1 MMQQEGSLVK
11 RLDRRKRSAAAGR
24 DSPARQDSTKQQ
36 YVTAQTLDREE
47 AVEKKLKLLRGNFF
61 GKPIM
66 KFQVG
71 QVTDVWVPYCY
82 LEYRFVVERSVLFK
96 KKGLEKSGEVG
107 LVFDMN
113 EMHPFQYD
121 LYESGQLPL
130 KKENLGKERTI
141 IHSENTMADV
151 KEKAEDHIQYKIMRK
166 FYGAEGKLSLKK
178 NMLFYRPAVE
188 LEIIYKE
195 ENKNLRY
202 AYLDEFSVDSE
213 HVLGLKYRVDN
224 NF

>member
-1 MMQQEGSLVK
+1 MMQQQGSIVK
-11 RLDRRKRSAAAGR
+11 RLDRQTRSAAAGR
-24 DSPARQDSTKQQ
+24 DSPARRASTEKQ
-36 YVTAQTLDREE
+36 YVTVRTLEREE
-47 AVEKKLKLLRGNFF
+47 AVEKKLKLLRGSLF

-82 LEYRFVVERSVLFK
+82 LEYRFIVERSILFK
-96 KKGLEKSGEVG
+96 KKGLEKNGEVG

-130 KKENLGKERTI
+130 KKESLGKEKKI
-141 IHSENTMADV
+141 IRSENAMDEV
-151 KEKAEDHIQYKIMRK
+151 KAKAEDYIQYKIMRK
-166 FYGAEGKLSLKK
+166 FYGAEGKLALKR
-178 NMLFYRPAVE
+178 NVLFYRPAVE
-188 LEIIYKE
+188 LEIIYKG
-195 ENKNLRY
+195 ENKNQRY

-213 HVLGLKYRVDN
+213 HILGLKYRVDN
-224 NF
+224 HF

>member
-1 MMQQEGSLVK
+1 MQQEGSIVK
-11 RLDRRKRSAAAGR
+11 RLDSQKHSAAAGR
-24 DSPARQDSTKQQ
+24 DSPARKAATEKQ
-36 YVTAQTLDREE
+36 YVTAQALEREE

-66 KFQVG
+66 KFQIG
-71 QVTDVWVPYCY
+71 RVTDVWVPYCY
-82 LEYRFVVERSVLFK
+82 LEYHFVVERSILFK
-96 KKGLEKSGEVG
+96 KKGLEKSGEIG

-130 KKENLGKERTI
+130 KKEILGKEKRVI
-141 IHSENTMADV
+141 RSENAMADV
-151 KEKAEDHIQYKIMRK
+151 KKKAEDHIQYKIMRK
-166 FYGAEGKLSLKK
+166 FYGAEGKLALKK
-178 NMLFYRPAVE
+178 NLLFYRPAVE

-195 ENKNLRY
+195 KNKNLRY